1 MAEITEVEA
10 LARLAASGRMV
21 APSYVGGSGKPFT
34 IDGNG
39 NVVDLEP
46 YLAEPLRIAEDR
58 MFTSVESFTTYVNR
72 FKGEN
77 TAIFADQKGDQLI
90 AEIDSHGPGKPSRVT
105 HIATLKLE
113 KTLAMAA
120 WMKANNIKM
129 RQADFADFIEDNA
142 TDISDPAAAV
152 MIEVAHHMKATKDAQ
167 FESKVNLENGSFVFK
182 HNEEV
187 KGTRKDG
194 TTEVPAGFKLALT
207 VYRGQT
213 QPFSLDA
220 KLRYRIDDGSLIMWF
235 VVPLL
240 ARLLE
245 QAFDDVV
252 TQVKK
257 ATGIDILHGG

>member
-113 KTLAMAA
+113 KRSR
-120 WMKANNIKM
+120 W
-129 RQADFADFIEDNA
+129 
-142 TDISDPAAAV
+142 P
-152 MIEVAHHMKATKDAQ
+152 
-167 FESKVNLENGSFVFK
+167 
-182 HNEEV
+182 
-187 KGTRKDG
+187 
-194 TTEVPAGFKLALT
+194 
-207 VYRGQT
+207 
-213 QPFSLDA
+213 
-220 KLRYRIDDGSLIMWF
+220 
-235 VVPLL
+235 
-240 ARLLE
+240 
-245 QAFDDVV
+245 
-252 TQVKK
+252 
-257 ATGIDILHGG
+257 HG